1 MCASRPPWK
10 SKPRKALLIYDVPG
24 WAWHRRAQDLQ
35 TFAPDGI
42 HVTIVSDAELDKLCR
57 RNNEFPNQFDAIFAL
72 NWPGCNIHFLR
83 GPAKRLV
90 SLSTSSGLLYDAVDE
105 NNWDSWIYTPSRC
118 ESRARGRMPQF
129 DAMIAVNEEIAAK
142 ARSFNPNTYRIPSP
156 VNTDFYE
163 YRSIVR
169 RPDGRLRVGWCAN
182 PLGKKTVKGYKEVL
196 EPLMALNIPGIDWQV
211 NTKNYKTALT
221 REEMKLWYRDI
232 DVFLCTSINDGT
244 PSPIFEAAS
253 TGRIIMST
261 DVGCV
266 KDWALPHDMGLI
278 VPRYHNQDT
287 ADARIVEL
295 GVILKRLRDTTF
307 RKLNS
312 MSQHLRESVEQTLSY
327 NVLAP
332 EYFKVIMGDGSDAT
346 NPDSS

>member
-35 TFAPDGI
+35 TFAPENT
-42 HVTIVSDAELDKLCR
+42 HVTIVSDAECDKLCR
-57 RNNEFPNQFDAIFAL
+57 RTNNFPAQFAAVFAL
-72 NWPGCNIHFLR
+72 NWPGCSVYFLR

-90 SLSTSSGLLYDAVDE
+90 SLSTSSGPLYDAVDE
-105 NNWDSWIYTPSRC
+105 SNWDSWIYTPSRC
-118 ESRARGRMPQF
+118 ESRARKRMPMF

-156 VNTDFYE
+156 VNTDFYQ
-163 YRSIVR
+163 YRPILR
-169 RPDGRLRVGWCAN
+169 KPDGRLRVGWCAN

-196 EPLMALNIPGIDWQV
+196 EPLMALDIPGIDWQI
-211 NTKNYKTALT
+211 NTNNYKTALT

-244 PSPIFEAAS
+244 PSPVFEAAS
-253 TGRIIMST
+253 TGRIIVST

-266 KDWALPHDMGLI
+266 KDWELPHELELI
-278 VPRYHNQDT
+278 VPRYYNQDT
-287 ADARIVEL
+287 ADVTIERLAN
-295 GVILKRLRDTTF
+295 ILERLRDATSGHLNNVSMLL
-307 RKLNS
+307 RKS
-312 MSQHLRESVEQTLSY
+312 IEETLSY
-327 NVLAP
+327 KVLAP
-332 EYFKVIMGDGSDAT
+332 QYFKVIMGDDSDAA